1 MSEGGFDRIGSVF
14 EGAGVKYKKRP
25 RYTVVLHDVRERMEI
40 SLNTYVIIDSIHKL
54 STSDPKFPYCIMSKK
69 DLADFLCLSESTVY
83 RSLNEAQEAELIE
96 RSDFGLRATEKWIK
110 AVEIYSI
117 NKH

>member
-1 MSEGGFDRIGSVF
+1 MNGSGFDRIGDVF
-14 EGAGVKYKKRP
+14 QSAGVKYKKRP
-25 RYTVVLHDVRERMEI
+25 RYTVVLHDVREKLGI
-40 SLNTYVIIDSIHKL
+40 SLNTCVIIDSIHKL

-69 DLADFLCLSESTVY
+69 DLSEFLCLSESTVY
-83 RSLNEAQEAELIE
+83 RSLTDAEEAKLIE
-96 RSDFGLRATEKWIK
+96 RSDYGLRAAEQWIK

>member
-1 MSEGGFDRIGSVF
+1 MS
-14 EGAGVKYKKRP
+14 GAGFERVSHLFEDTGTKYKKRP
-25 RYTVVLHDVRERMEI
+25 RYTVVLHDIREKMDI

-54 STSDPKFPYCIMSKK
+54 STSNPRFPYCIMSKK

-83 RSLNEAQEAELIE
+83 RSLTEAADAELVD
-96 RSDFGLRATEKWIK
+96 RSPHGLRATEKWIR